1 MGAVG
6 EHLRKRV
13 EELESE
19 LQARAK
25 FLAER
30 EARQRVLE
38 QRVEHVSAECFRIA
52 QAFVESTKQPIL
64 LQMHRKIGPARF
76 RIRAGSA
83 YSVVGRLTE
92 DGWELVTY
100 LNSGMHSTPYAT
112 DEQFMLA
119 APPVL
124 EELIGDALVTVM
136 TGRDLLSPAAASRT
150 KESFWVPWQRM
161 FGARAARRPA
171 HRTT

>member
-1 MGAVG
+1 MVG

-19 LQARAK
+19 LQTRARL
-25 FLAER
+25 LAER

-38 QRVEHVSAECFRIA
+38 QRVERVSAVCFGIA
-52 QAFVESTKQPIL
+52 QTFVESTKQPIL

-100 LNSGMHSTPYAT
+100 LNRGMQNTPYAT
-112 DEQFMLA
+112 DEEFMEA
-119 APPVL
+119 VSPVL
-124 EELIGDALVTVM
+124 EELVGDALVTLM
-136 TGRDLLSPAAASRT
+136 TGRDLLSPGPASRT

-171 HRTT
+171 HRTA